1 MFSKVGVNQ
10 SLNQWLQNVYH
21 QRKHSATGMTP
32 FYRYSRKLAC
42 IRQAPKNL
50 KDHFRKTLYRTVAR
64 DRTITLD
71 GNLFEAPVKLIG
83 KRVLLMYHEQQP
95 RNVEVFFNQQS
106 YGILVPVDLQVN
118 CRVKRDRNKNTEL
131 ESAAKTDY
139 RGGGLWK

>member
-1 MFSKVGVNQ
+1 M
-10 SLNQWLQNVYH
+10 
-21 QRKHSATGMTP
+21 
-32 FYRYSRKLAC
+32 
-42 IRQAPKNL
+42 
-50 KDHFRKTLYRTVAR
+50 AR

-71 GNLFEAPVKLIG
+71 GKLYEAPVQLIG
-83 KRVLLMYHEQQP
+83 KRVLILYHEQQP

-106 YGILVPVDLQVN
+106 HGLLVPVDLHVN